1 MNSTFFF
8 YDLETFGLSPKE
20 DRIAQFAGIRTD
32 HNFNIIG
39 EPINLYCEPP
49 EDYIPDPESILITGI
64 TPQEAREKGVSE
76 KAFAAKIWQEFS
88 EPNTCILGY
97 NSIRFDDEMIRY
109 LFYRNFIDPYAH
121 HWQNGNSRWDLL
133 DVVRATYAF
142 RPEGIEWPTDDAGIV
157 SFKLENL
164 SKANGLLHEKAHD
177 ALSDVYATIA
187 MAKLIKAK
195 QPKLFDYYFQ
205 HRRARDL
212 NNLIDLQQMAPLL
225 HASGMFGQARN
236 NLSMIMPLFFSPHN
250 KNELVS
256 IDLMGDI
263 SGLLNLDATTIRE
276 KMYTPSAEL
285 PEGEARIPLKGIH
298 LNKCPILAT
307 PKLLKTMSDHAIDEA
322 HCQKNIERIMAQQAP
337 LLSKIFEVYQVPRS
351 YDSDPHSE
359 PVESLLYQGFFERS
373 DRQQMD
379 LIPQMTGEAL
389 LQYDFYFHDPRLQP
403 LLFIYRARNYFETLF
418 EDEKEDW
425 KRYILMKREYFKSK
439 YQQKYHSLLKATQ
452 AGKEADSEDDRT
464 QEKMKLLASIESEYL

>member
-32 HNFNIIG
+32 EDFNIIG
-39 EPINLYCEPP
+39 DPINLYCQPP
-49 EDYIPDPESILITGI
+49 DDYIPDPESILITGI
-64 TPQEAREKGVSE
+64 TPQEAREKGISE
-76 KAFAAKIWQEFS
+76 KEFATKIWQEFS
-88 EPNTCILGY
+88 QPNTCILGY

-142 RPEGIEWPTDDAGIV
+142 RPEGIQWPIDDAGIV

-164 SKANGLLHEKAHD
+164 SKANQLHHEKAHD
-177 ALSDVYATIA
+177 ALSDVYATIG
-187 MAKLIKAK
+187 MAKLIKDK
-195 QPKLFDYYFQ
+195 QPRLFDYYFKY
-205 HRRARDL
+205 RRARDL
-212 NNLIDLQQMAPLL
+212 NNLIDLQNFTPLL
-225 HASGMFGQARN
+225 HVSGMFGQARN
-236 NLSMIMPLFFSPHN
+236 NLSMILPILFNPHN

-263 SGLLNLDATTIRE
+263 SGLLSLDATTVRE
-276 KMYTPSAEL
+276 KIYTATADL
-285 PEGEARIPLKGIH
+285 TEGEARIPLKGIH

-307 PKLLKTMSDHAIDEA
+307 TKLLSTMPSHTIDEA
-322 HCQKNIERIMAQQAP
+322 HCHKNLQTLIEQKEKI
-337 LLSKIFEVYQVPRS
+337 LSKIFEVYKIPRT

-359 PVESLLYQGFFERS
+359 PVESLLYQGFFERQ

-379 LIPQMTGEAL
+379 LIPKMDGQEL
-389 LQYDFYFHDPRLQP
+389 LQYDFYFHDPRVQP

-418 EDEKEDW
+418 DDEQEDW
-425 KRYILMKREYFKSK
+425 KRYLLMKREYFKNK
-439 YQQKYHSLLKATQ
+439 YQQKYESLLQHSQQT
-452 AGKEADSEDDRT
+452 KENDKIA
-464 QEKMKLLASIESEYL
+464 LLEFIKSEYQ